1 MRRNLKQRNTF
12 SQILSIT
19 EYKIKCNLSIRNIVL
34 IYFFSIELYEKMYIE
49 RKIIY
54 TGKEINIKVSI
65 ITNISVLMIQ
75 FYCPTTYGAECI
87 QRRCTFLPG
96 TNQVLVINQLS
107 LSFPDILPSI
117 SGVQSGNRSPPI
129 VDCLVRETNRQIA
142 TIKST
147 DGSN

>member
-1 MRRNLKQRNTF
+1 MER
-12 SQILSIT
+12 SV
-19 EYKIKCNLSIRNIVL
+19 YPV
-34 IYFFSIELYEKMYIE
+34 YIA
-49 RKIIY
+49 
-54 TGKEINIKVSI
+54 G
-65 ITNISVLMIQ
+65 
-75 FYCPTTYGAECI
+75 
-87 QRRCTFLPG
+87 CTFLPG

-147 DGSN
+147 AGRRE

>member
-87 QRRCTFLPG
+87 HPEC
-96 TNQVLVINQLS
+96 I
-107 LSFPDILPSI
+107 
-117 SGVQSGNRSPPI
+117 
-129 VDCLVRETNRQIA
+129 
-142 TIKST
+142 
-147 DGSN
+147 